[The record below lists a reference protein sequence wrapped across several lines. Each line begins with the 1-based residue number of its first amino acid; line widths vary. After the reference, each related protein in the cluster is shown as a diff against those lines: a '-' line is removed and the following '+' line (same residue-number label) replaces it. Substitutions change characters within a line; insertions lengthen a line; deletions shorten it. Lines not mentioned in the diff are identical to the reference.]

1 MSDYKYA
8 LRALRGAP
16 ALILSATALLPFGL
30 HQRTAHIAQDPV
42 VIGTW
47 EGFASHAGER
57 SRLVLRIEQRGERE
71 QQALWSTPDLDV
83 WDEALGRVTVTG
95 TTVHAGPLTFTY
107 DRSRDTLS
115 TTLPPAI
122 VPLYTMRVV
131 FHRNDHFSRP
141 SRTVSD
147 APHAVPVWSFDARA
161 PIWGDIAADRTTVFI
176 GDDAGS
182 LHALDADTG
191 AERWTFHAGGAIRAK
206 PTCEGGALL
215 VQADDG
221 FLYKVDAANG
231 QMIWKTQ
238 VNKNPIRRL
247 ALDDPHSRYD
257 WRASAA
263 AVAGRNAYL
272 GTDDG
277 HVVALDVATGQVK
290 WSFAAADSVVGS
302 PAVLENRVYGGS
314 FDGRVYALEAA
325 TGAPV
330 WSRDT
335 HGAVTS
341 TPEVHSGMVIVG
353 NRSYDIV
360 ALRASDGGV
369 VWTRYVWFSWV
380 ESPGKLFG
388 DVLYIGSSDAAKLF
402 ALDPKTGSRRWEARL
417 AGSAWGEPAVTATRV
432 YEGTTGVLNY
442 LVPHR
447 AEMIALDRRTGRP
460 VWRFESPPP
469 AATGRKDV
477 VPFGFSG
484 SPTLANGRVY
494 IGSIEGRVYAFAE

>member
-1 MSDYKYA
+1 
-8 LRALRGAP
+8 
-16 ALILSATALLPFGL
+16 
-30 HQRTAHIAQDPV
+30 
-42 VIGTW
+42 
-47 EGFASHAGER
+47 
-57 SRLVLRIEQRGERE
+57 
-71 QQALWSTPDLDV
+71 
-83 WDEALGRVTVTG
+83 
-95 TTVHAGPLTFTY
+95 
-107 DRSRDTLS
+107 
-115 TTLPPAI
+115 
-122 VPLYTMRVV
+122 
-131 FHRNDHFSRP
+131 
-141 SRTVSD
+141 
-147 APHAVPVWSFDARA
+147 
-161 PIWGDIAADRTTVFI
+161 
-176 GDDAGS
+176 
-182 LHALDADTG
+182 
-191 AERWTFHAGGAIRAK
+191 
-206 PTCEGGALL
+206 
-215 VQADDG
+215 
-221 FLYKVDAANG
+221 
-231 QMIWKTQ
+231 MIWKTQ

-263 AVAGRNAYL
+263 AVAGRIAYL